1 MATQST
7 TQTTTTAPPPKAA
20 TADGDAPIVLDLGS
34 KSRKQIRRL
43 RKGEGKLMDRI
54 TKVVDDL
61 KSNGTISGSAQPVI
75 IVVKERAEDSLLSTI
90 GLS

>member
-1 MATQST
+1 MATQT
-7 TQTTTTAPPPKAA
+7 TPATTTAPPPKA
-20 TADGDAPIVLDLGS
+20 TGDAPIVLDLGS

-54 TKVVDDL
+54 TQLVDDL
-61 KSNGTISGSAQPVI
+61 KSNGTISGSAQPII

>member
-1 MATQST
+1 MAQT
-7 TQTTTTAPPPKAA
+7 TPATTTAPPPKA
-20 TADGDAPIVLDLGS
+20 TGDAPIVLDLGS
-34 KSRKQIRRL
+34 KSRKQIRNL

-54 TKVVDDL
+54 AQVIEDL

-75 IVVKERAEDSLLSTI
+75 IVVKERPEESLLSSI